1 MERKKIDSE
10 NNVIGK
16 LQEIEKMHPHKMLT
30 FLFLF
35 GNLLIIT
42 YLLISLTIELV
53 LDSGITASIK
63 IPKFFII
70 GSFEI
75 LFSGYILNG
84 LIAAFQNEDNDLI
97 RKKVFGIFLTGGIFI
112 IFQSI
117 GWLELI
123 FQGVQFTSNVLGT
136 YLYLISGFH
145 MISVLIGIGA
155 CAYFLDKTRNIHA
168 DGVYKLIFFTS
179 PYEKTKLEI
188 IKIYWR
194 YIFISWIFINTW
206 LLFLM

>member
-1 MERKKIDSE
+1 
-10 NNVIGK
+10 
-16 LQEIEKMHPHKMLT
+16 MHPHKMLT

-35 GNLLIIT
+35 GNLLIFT
-42 YLLISLTIELV
+42 YLLISLTIELA
-53 LDSGITASIK
+53 LDSEITANIN

-75 LFSGYILNG
+75 LFSGYILSG
-84 LIAAFQNEDNDLI
+84 LIEAFQNEDNDTI
-97 RKKVFGIFLTGGIFI
+97 RKKVFAIFLTGGVFF

-123 FQGVQFTSNVLGT
+123 FLGVRFSSNILGT

-145 MISVLIGIGA
+145 MISVLIGIGVF
-155 CAYFLDKTRNIHA
+155 AYFLYKTRNIHT
-168 DGVYKLIFFTS
+168 DGVSKLIFFTS

-188 IKIYWR
+188 IIIYWR

-206 LLFLM
+206 LLFII

>member
-1 MERKKIDSE
+1 MERKKIEKES
-10 NNVIGK
+10 NVIRNFR
-16 LQEIEKMHPHKMLT
+16 EIEKMHPHKMLT

-35 GNLLIIT
+35 GNLLIFT
-42 YLLISLTIELV
+42 YLLISLTIEFA
-53 LDSGITASIK
+53 LDSGIITNAR

-70 GSFEI
+70 GAFEI

-84 LIAAFQNEDNDLI
+84 LITAFQDEDIDLI
-97 RKKVFGIFLTGGIFI
+97 RKKVFGIFLAGGVFF

-123 FQGVQFTSNVLGT
+123 FQGIRFNSNVLGT

-145 MISVLIGIGA
+145 IISVLIGIGA
-155 CAYFLDKTRNIHA
+155 LAYFLYRTRNIHA
-168 DGVYKLIFFTS
+168 DGVSKLIFFTS

-188 IKIYWR
+188 IRIYFR
-194 YIFISWIFINTW
+194 YIIISWIFTNTW